1 MIEMENI
8 NLIKDI
14 ANDIETIKKALASI
28 QTKRWLTTNELADYL
43 GYSRDRIYK
52 FKSLSFI
59 ENLHFYK
66 KEGKILF
73 DKIAIDDWVICKE
86 KTNETNQSQKQIVDN
101 ILSSIK
107 KA

>member
-8 NLIKDI
+8 NLIKEI

-28 QTKRWLTTNELADYL
+28 QTKRWLNTQELAKYL
-43 GYSRDRIYK
+43 GYSKDRIYK
-52 FKSLSFI
+52 LKEEVFI

-66 KEGKILF
+66 KTGKILY
-73 DKIAIDDWVICKE
+73 DRVEIDDWVVGKE
-86 KTNETNQSQKQIVDN
+86 NHEIIQSRRYTVDN

-107 KA
+107 KV

>member
-8 NLIKDI
+8 NLIKEI

-28 QTKRWLTTNELADYL
+28 QTKRWLTTSELANYL

-59 ENLHFYK
+59 ENIHFYK
-66 KEGKILF
+66 KVGKILF
-73 DKIAIDDWVICKE
+73 DRVAIDDWMVGRNFDENDI
-86 KTNETNQSQKQIVDN
+86 TQRQVVDN

-107 KA
+107 EI